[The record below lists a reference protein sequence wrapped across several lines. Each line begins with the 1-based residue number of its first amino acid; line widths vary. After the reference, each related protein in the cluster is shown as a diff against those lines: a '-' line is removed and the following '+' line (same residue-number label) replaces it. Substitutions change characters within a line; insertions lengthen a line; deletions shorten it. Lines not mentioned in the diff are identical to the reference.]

1 MVWIRMLMVAIRRNR
16 WIQDILK
23 VEQIGLAQ
31 VDWIWVTEA
40 GLCVKDDSKI
50 IGLSC

>member
-1 MVWIRMLMVAIRRNR
+1 MLTVEIRRNR
-16 WIQDILK
+16 WIEDILK
-23 VEQIGLAQ
+23 VEQIGGAQ
-31 VDWIWVTEA
+31 VDWIWGIRS

>member
-1 MVWIRMLMVAIRRNR
+1 MLMVEIRRNR
-16 WIQDILK
+16 WIQYILK
-23 VEQIGLAQ
+23 VEKIALAQ
-31 VDWIWVTEA
+31 VDWIWGIGS

>member
-1 MVWIRMLMVAIRRNR
+1 MLMVEIRRNR
-16 WIQDILK
+16 WIEDILK
-23 VEQIGLAQ
+23 VEQIGCAQ
-31 VDWIWVTEA
+31 VDWILGVGG